1 LAIYPGAAG
10 KSVLHMIRRAHKY
23 LMETGKD
30 DAEARGLDPK
40 GVFDVIGLQREIEID
55 RLAGGVSFK
64 NGA

>member
-1 LAIYPGAAG
+1 
-10 KSVLHMIRRAHKY
+10 MIRRAHKY

-40 GVFDVIGLQREIEID
+40 GFFDVIGLQREIEID